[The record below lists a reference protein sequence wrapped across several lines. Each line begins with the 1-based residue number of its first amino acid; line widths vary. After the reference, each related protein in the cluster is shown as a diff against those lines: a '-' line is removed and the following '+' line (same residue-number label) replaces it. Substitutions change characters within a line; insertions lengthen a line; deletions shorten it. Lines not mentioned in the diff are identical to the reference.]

1 LNEPLGDLFVRN
13 CLWHLKSLLVAI
25 GFLNDL
31 FYGRSYIAAPAEL
44 SIPFLLDEKSTV
56 VPVRLA
62 GEQSGGK
69 RKVSYGDARSNSER
83 AAPSIAFRDELSVGD
98 AQWSEAVAV
107 GSLAFVEK
115 VKSELEFEAVH
126 RQVIFRFD
134 C

>member
-1 LNEPLGDLFVRN
+1 MSKIRVVR
-13 CLWHLKSLLVAI
+13 AI

-44 SIPFLLDEKSTV
+44 SIPVLLDEKSTV

-83 AAPSIAFRDELSVGD
+83 AGSSACVGRRLSVPQIVLNRSTRRGG
-98 AQWSEAVAV
+98 AR
-107 GSLAFVEK
+107 GGL
-115 VKSELEFEAVH
+115 
-126 RQVIFRFD
+126 
-134 C
+134 

>member
-1 LNEPLGDLFVRN
+1 MSILS
-13 CLWHLKSLLVAI
+13 WI

-44 SIPFLLDEKSTV
+44 SIPFLLDEKSAV

-83 AAPSIAFRDELSVGD
+83 AAPSIALRDELSVRD
-98 AQWSEAVAV
+98 ARWSEAVAV
-107 GSLAFVEK
+107 GNLNFVEK
-115 VKSELEFEAVH
+115 MKSKKRGRIAN
-126 RQVIFRFD
+126 
-134 C
+134 